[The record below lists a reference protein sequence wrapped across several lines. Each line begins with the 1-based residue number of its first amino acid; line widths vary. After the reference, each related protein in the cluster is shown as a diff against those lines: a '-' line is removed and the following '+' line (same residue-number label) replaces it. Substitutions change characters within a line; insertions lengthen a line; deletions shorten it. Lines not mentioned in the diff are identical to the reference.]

1 MPIQHR
7 NGILR
12 DVGVSDN
19 YMPEEFSSTNA
30 YNIIPF
36 PRLYVK
42 LPARIVDE
50 HSGNDGS
57 AQFEIETN
65 MFDEADVKASIDN
78 FATEVTLSSGLVSFT
93 GLTAGD
99 YTLKVRGY
107 RSPTSYAETVIP
119 FKIYFIGDYQTKY
132 TLTFQ
137 DNHDDETFTI
147 RIKERGYTGSVI
159 EYCAGA
165 DPAVIDWG
173 FDSDSEIYGYNSLPS
188 KCVLTMLVEEDGD
201 YADLYDEPDPFKF
214 KVEILRGEGVGATLF
229 WQGWLSGNNYQ
240 VPLKD
245 APYQLNMVAYCGIG
259 LLSSAF
265 ASYGSKY
272 TGRIAWNHDKIP
284 LTDLLWAIRRELRLS
299 TTSSATPGPLGPN
312 KILYFDFIR
321 PAGHDTD
328 YPAMFSETIDLRKL
342 VEQDVQNQEPT
353 SLIQLLTDILKPHFC
368 KLIPYAGRWYIVPT
382 THYESS
388 SFSGKLQSTR
398 TTFTNASIT
407 SILPVVDGINADP
420 APDFSW
426 RDNNQ
431 LITKT
436 DIFGVVV
443 VSHKNEYN
451 GKIPIKPWF
460 GERIGTL
467 ASTNTTVENN
477 QAGWFYFFEDI
488 ADNPAPIRFN
498 LQWARVKLDYAI
510 GVNTQINTIP
520 GYWAI
525 EPVPFK
531 RHSNSAIKS
540 AFEIEFTSYNFDSG
554 NTVQFRIQIFCA
566 GYYLVI
572 PTTDAE
578 PTWEEMTVSTDDFDD
593 YSQAIKLK
601 DSNFEENSFDRRH
614 KIQTPP
620 VPDAILEQEHFCI
633 RILTANNADY
643 DTEQVVFID
652 NLSIVQQ
659 WVEEDDEGNFS
670 ILSNNVLEQVAL
682 EANTNSD
689 NFIDLGLPI
698 WNGPII
704 DGCTTTYGNPV
715 SMPSDAPIQSITN
728 GTWTMNKAEFWANQ
742 LKVAY
747 TNKRQI
753 ITGSINK
760 HIELWKHPVYRDV
773 QHIVVQQSH
782 DLKANKSSI
791 VMIELPEN
799 YSPADL
805 IFTIDTALPGHP
817 SFIGATGR
825 EVAFIVTC
833 GALGGQVNWGDG
845 TVDNITAGETTARSH
860 QYETTGTFQITIS
873 SAQTFAFQAQEG
885 GGASGKISSIQ
896 LIGSNVEYID
906 VTGPGNVI
914 TEISTLIQPSAST
927 NANTIGYA
935 RYIFSYN
942 ALDTLDVN
950 DILSQMVEWT
960 VTGTLNLAN
969 QSVSAPPSGQGVT
982 DKASM
987 QADGWTVTTD

>member
-50 HSGNDGS
+50 HSGGDGS

-93 GLTAGD
+93 GLSAGD

-119 FKIYFIGDYQTKY
+119 FKIYYIGEYQTKY

-188 KCVLTMLVEEDGD
+188 KCVLTMLVEQDGD

-259 LLSSAF
+259 LLSTAF

-382 THYESS
+382 THYEGS

-436 DIFGVVV
+436 DVFGVVV
-443 VSHKNEYN
+443 LSHKNEYN

-460 GERIGTL
+460 GEIIGTL

-477 QAGWFYFFEDI
+477 QPGWFYFFEDI
-488 ADNPAPIRFN
+488 ADNPAPIRFS
-498 LQWARVKLDYAI
+498 LQWQRVRLDYAI
-510 GVNTQINTIP
+510 GIQTQNNVNTIP

-531 RHSNSAIKS
+531 RHSNSAIRS

-578 PTWEEMTVSTDDFDD
+578 PTWEAMTVSTDDFDD

-620 VPDAILEQEHFCI
+620 VPDAILTEEHFCI

-715 SMPSDAPIQSITN
+715 SMPSDAAIQNVTN
-728 GTWTMNKAEFWANQ
+728 GNFTMNKALFWANQ
-742 LKVAY
+742 LKKAY
-747 TNKRQI
+747 KEKRQI
-753 ITGSINK
+753 ITGSINR
-760 HIELWKHPVYRDV
+760 HIEPWKHPIYRED
-773 QHIVVQQSH
+773 QYILVQQSH
-782 DLKANKSSI
+782 DLKANKSA
-791 VMIELPEN
+791 VTLIELPFN
-799 YSPADL
+799 YGPDEL
-805 IFTIDTALPGHP
+805 IVIFDTTATGNP
-817 SFIGATGR
+817 SFTGGALDI
-825 EVAFIVTC
+825 AFTVVF
-833 GALGGQVNWGDG
+833 GALGGEVDWGDG
-845 TVDNITAGETTARSH
+845 TTENVGSGENIVEHTYA
-860 QYETTGTFQITIS
+860 S
-873 SAQTFAFQAQEG
+873 SGSKTVTVTSDQTFAFICRDDIANH
-885 GGASGKISSIQ
+885 SCKLKSITQ
-896 LIGSNVEYID
+896 CGSKCEYIG
-906 VTGPGNVI
+906 VYGNVI
-914 TEISTLIQPSAST
+914 ESIDLIVEPEPSS
-927 NANTIGYA
+927 NVNSVGYA
-935 RYIFSYN
+935 RYSFEENNLTSS
-942 ALDTLDVN
+942 DVN
-950 DILSQMVEWT
+950 AVLASLVNWT
-960 VTGTLNLAN
+960 ITGNLGINN
-969 QSVSAPPSGQGVT
+969 QATSAPPTGQGIT
-982 DKASM
+982 DKDTMETA
-987 QADGWTVTTD
+987 GWIVTTD